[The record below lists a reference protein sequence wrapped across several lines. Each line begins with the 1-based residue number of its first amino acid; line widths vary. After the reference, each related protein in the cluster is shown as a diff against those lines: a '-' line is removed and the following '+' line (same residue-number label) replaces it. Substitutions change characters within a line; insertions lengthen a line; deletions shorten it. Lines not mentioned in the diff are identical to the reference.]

1 VDLEFPINETFEK
14 REPAVA
20 ELSPKPRF
28 PSSALLEDD
37 LPNWRLSKFDIAR
50 EGDVADP
57 VARDEF
63 IGAELCASAP
73 PEAASVVP
81 REGEAAEL
89 PPNEC
94 IVSLP
99 PLDVVAEPVVGLP
112 VFLATAG
119 PAAFAEPV
127 EFPNPCH
134 WPSAIAGCAFDRAAL
149 PLVPRDAAAE

>member
-1 VDLEFPINETFEK
+1 M
-14 REPAVA
+14 
-20 ELSPKPRF
+20 
-28 PSSALLEDD
+28 
-37 LPNWRLSKFDIAR
+37 
-50 EGDVADP
+50 ADP

-63 IGAELCASAP
+63 IGVELCASAP
-73 PEAASVVP
+73 LEAAPAVL

-99 PLDVVAEPVVGLP
+99 PFDAVEEPVLGLP

-119 PAAFAEPV
+119 PAAFADPV

-134 WPSAIAGCAFDRAAL
+134 WPSAIAG
-149 PLVPRDAAAE
+149 